1 MLINEFVATQL
12 VRSKND
18 ELKKAD
24 SVHRAVMEYI
34 SEFKAQRHNG
44 RRNRKDIRR

>member
-12 VRSKND
+12 IRSKND

-24 SVHRAVMEYI
+24 SVHRALMEYI
-34 SEFKAQRHNG
+34 SEFKAQHVNP
-44 RRNRKDIRR
+44 RRSRKDNRR